1 MKQANVYVGYNLA
14 GVLTEDDLG
23 YEFRYDSDYL
33 KSEGAEAVS
42 LTLPLS
48 AKPYRDKVLFP
59 FFDGLIPEG
68 WLLDIAEQSWK
79 ISARDRFSLLLACC
93 KDCIGNVS
101 VIPVNEKEVADE

>member
-1 MKQANVYVGYNLA
+1 MKQANIYINNIPA
-14 GVLTEDDLG
+14 GILTEDDMG

-33 KSEGAEAVS
+33 KSARALPVS
-42 LTLPLS
+42 LTLPLTD
-48 AKPYRDKVLFP
+48 KPYRDKVLFP

-93 KDCIGNVS
+93 KDCIGNIS
-101 VIPVNEKEVADE
+101 VIPIEWKEDDNV

>member
-1 MKQANVYVGYNLA
+1 MKQAKVFISNTLA
-14 GVLTEDDLG
+14 GILTEDESG
-23 YEFRYDSDYL
+23 YEFMYLPEYLASDS
-33 KSEGAEAVS
+33 AIPVS

-48 AKPYRDKVLFP
+48 DKPYRDKVLFP

-93 KDCIGNVS
+93 KDCIGNIS
-101 VIPVNEKEVADE
+101 VIPMEESEVKDV

>member
-1 MKQANVYVGYNLA
+1 MKQANVYVGNNLA

-33 KSEGAEAVS
+33 KSESAEAVS

-101 VIPVNEKEVADE
+101 IVPIQN